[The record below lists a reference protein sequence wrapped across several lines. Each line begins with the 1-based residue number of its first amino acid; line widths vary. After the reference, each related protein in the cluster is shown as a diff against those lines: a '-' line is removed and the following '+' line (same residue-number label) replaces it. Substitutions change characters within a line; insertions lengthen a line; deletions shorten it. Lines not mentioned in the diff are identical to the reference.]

1 MAKNAKGASALTTMW
16 LGNARIKGLSGTSVP
31 FEDRPV
37 RSIYG
42 RHCGPVRRRR
52 LGPAESDAI
61 RGPPHAAF
69 VLARG
74 KYVTL
79 SAQKAEGFFGL
90 FE

>member
-1 MAKNAKGASALTTMW
+1 M
-16 LGNARIKGLSGTSVP
+16 GLSGTSVP

-37 RSIYG
+37 PSIYG
-42 RHCGPVRRRR
+42 SPATPAGPRR
-52 LGPAESDAI
+52 LGASESDAI
-61 RGPPHAAF
+61 RGLPHPAL

-79 SAQKAEGFFGL
+79 SAQKAERFFAL